1 MSIVARLPDHWHTAG
16 RIRRE
21 FGVGRLRQLVECA
34 RLARGPGRIGPG
46 DYFNYRLFDPALA
59 FEEKRRFAGWR
70 AEARLDALNDRRWCG
85 LALDKVLIY
94 ALLGE
99 QGLPIPDTR
108 AILCRGAERALT
120 GARALA
126 GTTALKSWLAEP
138 AHYPFFSKPAAS
150 GFARGT
156 FCARR
161 LLPDGR
167 IELAGAPPK
176 TIEAFC
182 AALPD
187 QEKLGYLFQTP
198 LRTDARLVDT
208 LGAPLSSLRVMVLA
222 DEKTAPRI
230 HRAFWKLATGAN
242 ISDNYNGGRTGN
254 LAAALE
260 LTSGRIMR
268 VINGTG
274 LALREIERHPDTGER
289 LAGLAVPDWPAVR
302 SLVLRA
308 ALLLPKLR
316 FQHWDVALT
325 DAGPVLLEVNL
336 FGTQG
341 GELSQLLEQRGLID
355 DDMQSMLQR
364 HRL

>member
-1 MSIVARLPDHWHTAG
+1 MSIAARLSEHWYTAG
-16 RIRRE
+16 RVRRD

-46 DYFNYRLFDPALA
+46 DYYNYRLFEPTLTFD
-59 FEEKRRFAGWR
+59 EKLRFAGWR

-94 ALLGE
+94 ALLAE
-99 QGLPIPDTR
+99 QGLPIPATR
-108 AILCRGAERALT
+108 AIFCRGATRTLT
-120 GARALA
+120 GARPLA
-126 GTTALKSWLAEP
+126 GAAALKAWLAEP

-156 FCARR
+156 FSALR
-161 LLPDGR
+161 LLPDAR
-167 IELAGAPPK
+167 IELAGAAPK

-182 AALPD
+182 TALPD
-187 QEKLGYLFQTP
+187 QERLGYLFQTP
-198 LRTDARLVDT
+198 LRTDARLRDT
-208 LGAPLSSLRVMVLA
+208 LGEPLSSLRVMVLA
-222 DEKTAPRI
+222 DEKSAPRV
-230 HRAFWKLATGAN
+230 HRAFWKLATGSN

-268 VINGTG
+268 VVNGTG
-274 LALREIERHPDTGER
+274 LALRVVERHPDTGER

-302 SLVLRA
+302 ALVLHA

-355 DDMQSMLQR
+355 DDLQSMLVR